1 MTSSCRW
8 IVKGIPIIIIVACTM
23 HYAYALS
30 GNLTIVALFASVN
43 ESVFEHL
50 KLSFWPMLIWWIIG
64 YLIHYVRISSKNWFT
79 AATVALVICP
89 LFITAFY
96 YTYTGAFGIHSL
108 FLDISSLVIG
118 VIIAQYLAL
127 HIYIH
132 ARIGLIGLIIS
143 LIILLLL
150 IFFSIYFT
158 LNPPHFPLFMDSLTG
173 RYGM

>member
-1 MTSSCRW
+1 MTITHRW
-8 IVKGIPIIIIVACTM
+8 ILKGIPVIIIIACIM

-30 GNLTIVALFASVN
+30 GNSAIVGLFAAVN
-43 ESVFEHL
+43 ESIFEHL
-50 KLSFWPMLIWWIIG
+50 KLSLWPMLIWWVTGYII
-64 YLIHYVRISSKNWFT
+64 HDQRISATNWFT
-79 AATVALVICP
+79 ATTVAMLFCP

-132 ARIGLIGLIIS
+132 ARIGLKCLIIS
-143 LIILLLL
+143 LTILMIL

-158 LNPPHFPLFMDSLTG
+158 LNPPH
-173 RYGM
+173 